1 MQWGELA
8 LAFVTAAVGSLG
20 GLGGAVLLVP
30 ALVLTGMSPRAA
42 APLGLVSVAA
52 GSLAA
57 AEPQLKER
65 TVNHR
70 LGVVTELAAGVGA
83 VAGALASG
91 AASDVFL
98 KRFLAIVAIA
108 AALLGGRRKGI
119 RNLPDP
125 ALGPD
130 DVGEHAG
137 SLSGAY
143 PLGDGVVPYRA
154 RRLGTGLGL
163 FGLSGVLAGMA
174 GASGGFIKTP
184 ATSEVMHVPVRV
196 AAATTSFTIG
206 LTAATG
212 LIVMAVQGRLDLHDC
227 AAVCVG
233 SMLGGRVGALAQR
246 RLSPPQ
252 VRRFLSVVL
261 VIVGVVLL
269 VRS

>member
-1 MQWGELA
+1 MQWGELVF
-8 LAFVTAAVGSLG
+8 AFVTSAVGALG

-30 ALVLTGMSPRAA
+30 LLVLTGTSPRLA
-42 APLGLVSVAA
+42 APLGLVSVAS

-57 AEPQLKER
+57 ATPQLRER

-70 LGVVTELAAGVGA
+70 LGVTTELAAAVGA
-83 VAGALASG
+83 VGGALGSG
-91 AASDVFL
+91 LASDTFL
-98 KRFLAIVAIA
+98 KRFLALVAIA
-108 AALLGGRRKGI
+108 AALLGGRRKGV

-125 ALGPD
+125 ALSAAH
-130 DVGEHAG
+130 VGEHVG
-137 SLSGAY
+137 SLSGVY
-143 PLGDGVVPYRA
+143 QLGDGFVPYRA
-154 RRLGTGLGL
+154 RRLGAGLGL

-196 AAATTSFTIG
+196 AAATTTFTIG
-206 LTAATG
+206 LTAATA
-212 LIVMAVQGRLDLHDC
+212 LTVMAVQGRLQLDHC

-233 SMLGGRVGALAQR
+233 SMLGGRVGALTQT

-261 VIVGVVLL
+261 VIVGIILL

>member
-1 MQWGELA
+1 MQWTELA
-8 LAFVTAAVGSLG
+8 FAFVTSTVGALG

-30 ALVLTGMSPRAA
+30 LLVLTGTSPRLA

-52 GSLAA
+52 GSLSAA
-57 AEPQLKER
+57 APQLKEH

-70 LGVVTELAAGVGA
+70 LGITTELAASVGA
-83 VAGALASG
+83 VGGALGSG
-91 AASDVFL
+91 MASDVFL
-98 KRFLAIVAIA
+98 QRFLAVVAIS

-125 ALGPD
+125 ALTAAD
-130 DVGEHAG
+130 AGEHVG

-154 RRLGTGLGL
+154 RRLGAGVGL
-163 FGLSGVLAGMA
+163 FGVSGLLAGMA

-196 AAATTSFTIG
+196 AAATTTFTIG

-212 LIVMAVQGRLDLHDC
+212 LVVMSVQGRLQLDHC

-233 SMLGGRVGALAQR
+233 SMFGGRVGALAQT

-261 VIVGVVLL
+261 VVVGIVLL
-269 VRS
+269 VRA

>member
-1 MQWGELA
+1 MQWSELVF
-8 LAFVTAAVGSLG
+8 AFVTSAVGALG
-20 GLGGAVLLVP
+20 GLGGAILLVP
-30 ALVLTGMSPRAA
+30 ALVLTGMSPRLA
-42 APLGLVSVAA
+42 APLGLTSVAA
-52 GSLAA
+52 GSLSAGG
-57 AEPQLKER
+57 PQLGER

-70 LGVVTELAAGVGA
+70 LGLTTELIAGVGA
-83 VAGALASG
+83 VVGVLAAGR
-91 AASDVFL
+91 ASDTFL
-98 KRFLAIVAIA
+98 TRVLALVAIA

-125 ALGPD
+125 ALGPS
-130 DVGEHAG
+130 DVGEHVG

-143 PLGDGVVPYRA
+143 LLDGQVVPYRA
-154 RRLGTGLGL
+154 RRLGAGLGL
-163 FGLSGVLAGMA
+163 FGLSGLLAGMA

-212 LIVMAVQGRLDLHDC
+212 LTVMAVQGRLDLHQC
-227 AAVCVG
+227 AAVAVG
-233 SMLGGRVGALAQR
+233 SMAGGRVGALAQR
-246 RLSPPQ
+246 RLSPPL

-261 VIVGVVLL
+261 VVVGVILL